1 MVSGATL
8 DIDSRVLFMV
18 CIENEHMK
26 MEKNFGIGTATS
38 ECNNFVW
45 GGWGCVYIGGDILPW
60 KEQIFEEIV
69 CEQEW

>member
-1 MVSGATL
+1 MCSLIGFSVWVMVSGATL

-38 ECNNFVW
+38 ECNNFV
-45 GGWGCVYIGGDILPW
+45 
-60 KEQIFEEIV
+60 
-69 CEQEW
+69 